1 MTGVWRRSL
10 GVLVAAALAST
21 LGGCAY
27 ERMRQERLEREA
39 EINVYPAGYRTDL
52 VAAMRAYVGDPAGIR
67 DAFVAE
73 PAIVQ
78 IGQRRRYGACVR
90 FRDGRSAPR
99 NALAIFSEG
108 RFDQFID
115 ASALTDQAS
124 QESVSTV
131 VKGLC
136 DAADYKRFP
145 ELETMK
151 R

>member
-1 MTGVWRRSL
+1 MTGAWRRPL
-10 GVLVAAALAST
+10 GALAAVALAAALA
-21 LGGCAY
+21 GCAA

-39 EINVYPAGYRTDL
+39 EINVYPAGYRADL
-52 VAAMRAYVGDPAGIR
+52 MAAMRAYVSDPAGIR

-90 FRDGRSAPR
+90 FRDGRSGPR
-99 NALAIFSEG
+99 SALAVFSEG
-108 RFDQFID
+108 RFDQFIE

-124 QESVSTV
+124 QESVSAV

-136 DAADYKRFP
+136 DTAEYKRFP
-145 ELETMK
+145 ELEAM
-151 R
+151 RR